1 LEILNGKPIVIQL
14 RGMTVALMK
23 GNFILYL
30 GMLTLRKNNFTL
42 PDVLIGLLLPL
53 TFPIE
58 VNNVGSG
65 NIVYKV

>member
-23 GNFILYL
+23 

>member
-1 LEILNGKPIVIQL
+1 
-14 RGMTVALMK
+14 
-23 GNFILYL
+23 
-30 GMLTLRKNNFTL
+30 MLTLRKNNFTL

-65 NIVYKV
+65 NIVYKVQTKEISDNK

>member
-1 LEILNGKPIVIQL
+1 
-14 RGMTVALMK
+14 MTVALMK
-23 GNFILYL
+23 GIFILYV